1 MANVNPASAIA
12 AYSSTARAAMPTAG
26 LEGFEQAPVGPSF
39 SQLVSSA
46 AESALQT
53 SKTAETMSMQAVAGN
68 AEMSDVVTAVANAEV
83 TLQTVVSVRDRVV
96 AAYQDIIKMPI

>member
-12 AYSSTARAAMPTAG
+12 AYSSTARAAMPQATA
-26 LEGFEQAPVGPSF
+26 EGIQQAPVGPTF
-39 SQLVSSA
+39 SSLVTSA

-53 SKTAETMSMQAVAGN
+53 SKTAESMSMQAVAGN